1 LKRNNTTTT
10 KKQTLLRSSSFA
22 AKSTFYSNQNLIII
36 FIFIVRG
43 HRFELLNAC
52 ILRNGVWRCFF
63 FYFITKS
70 NRKNI
75 LVNKRIDYM
84 SEESISL
91 IGFALIQRK
100 THTHT

>member
-22 AKSTFYSNQNLIII
+22 AKSTFYSNQNLKIF

-63 FYFITKS
+63 FIVLPKAIAKIF
-70 NRKNI
+70 
-75 LVNKRIDYM
+75 
-84 SEESISL
+84 
-91 IGFALIQRK
+91 
-100 THTHT
+100 